1 MRRVALLSI
10 VAATASACVDV
21 RNFADRW
28 EGPILAEPS
37 VRQGFAEDT
46 RVAPLVLDDVTLQG
60 LTAELTTSDG
70 TFGQTPLTRI
80 TKAAGDALA
89 SVSFDGD
96 PLRTY
101 LLFARPATDPEAG
114 SALIVVSLFGD
125 DHVELRVLRDNALFG
140 VFDLQRAKRP

>member
-1 MRRVALLSI
+1 MSRAALLSI
-10 VAATASACVDV
+10 VALTAGCVDV

-37 VRQGFAEDT
+37 IRQGFAEET
-46 RVAPLVLDDVTLQG
+46 QVAPLVLDNVTLQG

-70 TFGQTPLTRI
+70 RFSQTPLSRI

-89 SVSFDGD
+89 SLSFDGD

-101 LLFARPATDPEAG
+101 LLFGRPERDADAG
-114 SALIVVSLFGD
+114 SALVVISLFGD
-125 DHVELRVLRDNALFG
+125 DRVELRVLRDNALFG
-140 VFDLQRAKRP
+140 VFDLRRAKDR